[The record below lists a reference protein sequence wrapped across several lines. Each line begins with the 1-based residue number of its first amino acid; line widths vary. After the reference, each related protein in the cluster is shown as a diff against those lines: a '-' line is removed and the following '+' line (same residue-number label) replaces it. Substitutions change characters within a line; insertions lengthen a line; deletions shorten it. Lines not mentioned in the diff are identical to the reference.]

1 MQKIISSPPSRNKVT
16 SNHNFFA
23 SHTTLSLSLSSLFSL
38 CVSLQNQNKLRRNR
52 NKKRKKHTNL
62 TQNCNPSMPCFTPHH
77 SLLLLLLSIFF
88 FSLSVTAARTS
99 SFHSLRIQG
108 IFSPFFSLFM
118 TYLQSFD
125 IHEMGMFF
133 FRFCYLGIVF
143 SSDGIEGGG
152 EGEHYHEVLP
162 WKTSRSMAEEEATSN
177 TSLILAQ
184 RRTTRKDPLDN
195 YNHYTGG
202 WNISNRHYIA
212 VSSYLT
218 FDNHSSL
225 FFFFFFLFF
234 YNKNPTSNVKLVI
247 CLVSFGCR

>member
-1 MQKIISSPPSRNKVT
+1 MKWV
-16 SNHNFFA
+16 
-23 SHTTLSLSLSSLFSL
+23 
-38 CVSLQNQNKLRRNR
+38 C
-52 NKKRKKHTNL
+52 
-62 TQNCNPSMPCFTPHH
+62 
-77 SLLLLLLSIFF
+77 
-88 FSLSVTAARTS
+88 
-99 SFHSLRIQG
+99 
-108 IFSPFFSLFM
+108 
-118 TYLQSFD
+118 
-125 IHEMGMFF
+125 FF

-162 WKTSRSMAEEEATSN
+162 WKTRRSMAEEEATSN